1 MRGTHNRITPA
12 HHTAGLI
19 PTYAGNTSHAEGGDE
34 AFRAHPHVC
43 GEHVVPEI
51 VNTVQKGSSPRMRGT
66 PTNVLIDPEEEGL
79 IPTYAGNTCRLCGS
93 QYPSRAHPHV
103 CGEHLLDKV
112 IIW

>member
-1 MRGTHNRITPA
+1 M
-12 HHTAGLI
+12 
-19 PTYAGNTSHAEGGDE
+19 
-34 AFRAHPHVC
+34 
-43 GEHVVPEI
+43 
-51 VNTVQKGSSPRMRGT
+51 NTVQKGSSPRMRGT